1 MADEKQAK
9 KTAETPAPNE
19 DQKGITASKG
29 RPTPSRRQMEE
40 EAEVVQG
47 NFIQRTVA
55 GLREYFAGVRTELT
69 KVTWPTR
76 EDTRRLSIIVIIV
89 LIISSIVLGI
99 ISFLFTRLFEYGL
112 SNPIVLLMIML
123 AGVGLGLLIAR
134 MVRVRTTT
142 Y

>member
-1 MADEKQAK
+1 MADDKQVK
-9 KTAETPAPNE
+9 KTAEAPAPDE

-40 EAEVVQG
+40 EADVVQG
-47 NFIQRTVA
+47 NFFQRTVA
-55 GLREYFAGVRTELT
+55 SLREYFAGVRTELT

-89 LIISSIVLGI
+89 LIISAIVLGI
-99 ISFLFTRLFEYGL
+99 ISFLFTRLFAVGL
-112 SNPIVLLMIML
+112 SNPIILLMIML
-123 AGVGLGLLIAR
+123 GGVGLGLVIAR

>member
-1 MADEKQAK
+1 MADDKQPKA
-9 KTAETPAPNE
+9 TTETPAPNE

-40 EAEVVQG
+40 ESEVVQG
-47 NFIQRTVA
+47 NFFQRSVA
-55 GLREYFAGVRTELT
+55 TLREYFAGVRTELT

-76 EDTRRLSIIVIIV
+76 EDTRRLSIIVIVV

-99 ISFLFTRLFEYGL
+99 ISFLFTQIFQVGL
-112 SNPIVLLMIML
+112 SNPIILLLIML
-123 AGVGLGLLIAR
+123 GGVGLGVLIAR

>member
-1 MADEKQAK
+1 MADEKQAS

-40 EAEVVQG
+40 EADVVQG
-47 NFIQRTVA
+47 NFFQRTVA
-55 GLREYFAGVRTELT
+55 SLREYFAGVRTELT

-89 LIISSIVLGI
+89 LIISAIVLGI
-99 ISFLFTRLFEYGL
+99 ISFLFTRIFEVGL
-112 SNPIVLLMIML
+112 GNPIILLMIML
-123 AGVGLGLLIAR
+123 GGVGLGLVIAR

>member
-1 MADEKQAK
+1 MADDKQEKKAV
-9 KTAETPAPNE
+9 ETPAPNG
-19 DQKGITASKG
+19 DQKGITAGKG

-40 EAEVVQG
+40 EAEAVQG

-55 GLREYFAGVRTELT
+55 NLREYFAGVRTELA

-89 LIISSIVLGI
+89 LIIASIALGI
-99 ISFLFTRLFEYGL
+99 ISFLFTQIFQVGL
-112 SNPIVLLMIML
+112 NNPIILLLIML
-123 AGVGLGLLIAR
+123 AGAGLGLVIAR
-134 MVRVRTTT
+134 MVRVRSTT